1 MAVIRL
7 ILLVAVLGI
16 LSLLLVQNWSPVL
29 ALVFLGVRTLPLP
42 LAMWIFFSTAAGAFT
57 SLLITTLLKVSNYF
71 GEQQRQRPYKSGGTS
86 PRAKTT
92 SRQEPEPPP
101 YRPWSAGNKKES
113 TTSNAFDDWETNDRR
128 NDDWDFDEP
137 QPEAP
142 TPSPQ
147 TPPVRDSQTY
157 ERQQEPQSRSQSGSV
172 YSYNYRDP
180 KNTAVGKTESVYDAD
195 YRVIIPPYEPPTTN
209 QVDEQAND
217 DDDDWKFFE
226 DDNFDHEDEPPRK

>member
-16 LSLLLVQNWSPVL
+16 LTLLLVQNWSPVL
-29 ALVFLGVRTLPLP
+29 SLVFLGVRSLSLP

-57 SLLITTLLKVSNYF
+57 SLFITTLLKVSNYF
-71 GEQQRQRPYKSGGTS
+71 GEQQRQRPYKSAGTS
-86 PRAKTT
+86 PRAKATT
-92 SRQEPEPPP
+92 SREEPQPPP
-101 YRPWSAGNKKES
+101 YRPSTAASQTESA
-113 TTSNAFDDWETNDRR
+113 TSKAFDDWETNDRR
-128 NDDWDFDEP
+128 NDDWDFDEQQP
-137 QPEAP
+137 QAP

-172 YSYNYRDP
+172 YSYNYREP

-195 YRVIIPPYEPPTTN
+195 YRVIIPPYEPPTTK
-209 QVDEQAND
+209 QVDEQAD

-226 DDNFDHEDEPPRK
+226 DDDFENEDERSRQ